1 MIEDTESSV
10 DLVHRSWGLF
20 NYPARL
26 SYSATPADF
35 GSLVVQRRR
44 WANGGLLIVPRL
56 MRIIMRCSE
65 RPRAIHALM
74 RFHYLVSI
82 SAVNIGLVVLFFVPF
97 ADWYANVWLPLTAA
111 PYFGLYTHDLRLAGY
126 RAWDVVRVYA
136 LNLMLVPVNLG
147 GVPGRSAGD
156 HGPRYTVSPHAE
168 GVRPHDGP
176 SAVRC
181 AALSTELHAAPRRHL
196 QRDRRARDH
205 RCGVRGQ
212 RPTPHLRSRSLHRLA
227 ALGGG
232 SRDAIQTGEGSRHDV
247 QIGNVWTGVPRRA

>member
-1 MIEDTESSV
+1 M
-10 DLVHRSWGLF
+10 
-20 NYPARL
+20 
-26 SYSATPADF
+26 
-35 GSLVVQRRR
+35 VQRRR

-56 MRIIMRCSE
+56 MRIIMRRFE

-147 GVPGRSAGD
+147 GVARSIWQAITGRATPFLRTPKVSGRTTAPALYVALPYLLSFMLLLGGTFSVIDGHEITGVVSGVNALLLIYAVGAFIGWRHSAAD
-156 HGPRYTVSPHAE
+156 LAT
-168 GVRPHDGP
+168 
-176 SAVRC
+176 
-181 AALSTELHAAPRRHL
+181 
-196 QRDRRARDH
+196 QFRRAR
-205 RCGVRGQ
+205 VRG
-212 RPTPHLRSRSLHRLA
+212 TTSRSE
-227 ALGGG
+227 LG
-232 SRDAIQTGEGSRHDV
+232 RRV
-247 QIGNVWTGVPRRA
+247 VPRRA